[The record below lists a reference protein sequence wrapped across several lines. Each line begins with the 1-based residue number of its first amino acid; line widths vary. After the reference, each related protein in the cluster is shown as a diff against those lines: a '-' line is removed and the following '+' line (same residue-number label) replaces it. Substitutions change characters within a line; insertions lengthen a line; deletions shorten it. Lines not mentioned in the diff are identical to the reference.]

1 MQSGKGVRLIDVARH
16 AGVSMKTVSNVV
28 HDYQHVTP
36 KMRERVQ
43 EAIAQLG
50 YKPNLTARRL
60 VTGKTGMIA
69 LAIPEINHPYFS
81 TIADAVVMA
90 AEAKGLR
97 VIIEQTNG
105 KAERELAVLRD
116 REAGLVDGVIFQP
129 SKVTS
134 LEITEV
140 QQGTPLV
147 LLGEAAM
154 PLSVDH
160 IMIDNVEAARV
171 SVQHLLALGRK
182 KIAFLGAV
190 VEDNAGATVR
200 RLAGY
205 QSAIESAGLFGDAN
219 MIVQVQDFTP
229 EAAKFALGEALRSGL
244 LMDGILCRDDR
255 FAVAALQALRAHGLS
270 VPDDVAVIGWDNTE
284 LAAYTNPAVSS
295 VAPDK
300 IAIADLAVEMLIE
313 RMNGFRGVGRH
324 RMAPFSLS
332 IRDSAPNSQP
342 MR

>member
-1 MQSGKGVRLIDVARH
+1 MNTGKGVRLIDVARH

-28 HDYQHVTP
+28 HNYQHVTP
-36 KMRERVQ
+36 QMRERVQ
-43 EAIAQLG
+43 EAIEQLG

-81 TIADAVVMA
+81 TIADAVVVA
-90 AEAKGLR
+90 AEARGLR
-97 VIIEQTNG
+97 VIIEQTDG

-129 SKVTS
+129 AKVSS

-171 SVQHLLALGRK
+171 SVEHLIGLGRK
-182 KIAFLGAV
+182 RIAFLGAV
-190 VEDNAGATVR
+190 VEDKAGATVR

-205 QSAIESAGLFGDAN
+205 QAALEAAGLFSDSDLV
-219 MIVQVQDFTP
+219 IQVKDFTP
-229 EAAKFALGEALRSGL
+229 GAAMAALNQAIEAGLKF
-244 LMDGILCRDDR
+244 DGILCRDDR
-255 FAVAALQALRAHGLS
+255 FAVAALQALRAHGIT
-270 VPDDVAVIGWDNTE
+270 VPEEVAIIGWDNTE
-284 LAAYTNPAVSS
+284 LAAYTNPAASS

-300 IAIADLAVEMLIE
+300 TAIAEIAVDMLIE
-313 RMNGFRGVGRH
+313 RMNGFSGVGRH
-324 RMAPFSLS
+324 RLAPFSLA
-332 IRDSAPNSQP
+332 IRESAPTLSNS
-342 MR
+342 

>member
-1 MQSGKGVRLIDVARH
+1 MKNGKGVRLIDVARH

-28 HDYQHVTP
+28 HNYQHVTP
-36 KMRERVQ
+36 QMRERVQ
-43 EAIAQLG
+43 RAIEQLG

-81 TIADAVVMA
+81 TIADAVVVA
-90 AEAKGLR
+90 AEARGLR
-97 VIIEQTNG
+97 VIIEQTDG
-105 KAERELAVLRD
+105 KAVRELAVLRD

-129 SKVTS
+129 SKVSS

-171 SVQHLLALGRK
+171 SVEHLIGLGRK
-182 KIAFLGAV
+182 RIVFLGAV
-190 VEDNAGATVR
+190 IEDSAGATVR

-205 QSAIESAGLFGDAN
+205 QAGLDSAGLFSDSN
-219 MIVQVQDFTP
+219 LVIQVQDFTP
-229 EAAKFALGEALRSGL
+229 DAARLALSTAIQEGLKF
-244 LMDGILCRDDR
+244 DGILCRDDR
-255 FAVAALQALRAHGLS
+255 FAVAALQALRAHGIL
-270 VPDDVAVIGWDNTE
+270 VPEDVAIIGWDNTE
-284 LAAYTNPAVSS
+284 LAAYTNPTVSS

-300 IAIADLAVEMLIE
+300 TAIATMAVDMLID
-313 RMNGFRGVGRH
+313 RMGGFSGVGRH
-324 RMAPFSLS
+324 CLAPYALAV
-332 IRDSAPNSQP
+332 RDSAPNLVSK
-342 MR
+342 

>member
-1 MQSGKGVRLIDVARH
+1 MNNGKGVRLIDVARH

-28 HDYQHVTP
+28 HNYQHVTP
-36 KMRERVQ
+36 QMRERVQ
-43 EAIAQLG
+43 SAIEQLG

-81 TIADAVVMA
+81 TIADAVVVA
-90 AEAKGLR
+90 AETRGLR
-97 VIIEQTNG
+97 VIIEQTDG
-105 KAERELAVLRD
+105 KAVRELAVLRD

-129 SKVTS
+129 SKVSS

-171 SVQHLLALGRK
+171 SVEHLIGLGRTR
-182 KIAFLGAV
+182 IAFLGAV

-205 QSAIESAGLFGDAN
+205 QSALEAAGLFSDADLV
-219 MIVQVQDFTP
+219 IQVQDFTAN
-229 EAAKFALGEALRSGL
+229 AARESLSAALTAGLKF
-244 LMDGILCRDDR
+244 DGILCRDDR
-255 FAVAALQALRAHGLS
+255 FAVAALQALRSHGIS
-270 VPDDVAVIGWDNTE
+270 VPEEVAIVGWDNTE
-284 LAAYTNPAVSS
+284 LAAYTNPAVTS

-300 IAIADLAVEMLIE
+300 TAIATMAVDMLIE
-313 RMNGFRGVGRH
+313 RMNGFSGVGRH
-324 RMAPFSLS
+324 RLAPFSLT
-332 IRDSAPNSQP
+332 IRDSAPLLAKG
-342 MR
+342 